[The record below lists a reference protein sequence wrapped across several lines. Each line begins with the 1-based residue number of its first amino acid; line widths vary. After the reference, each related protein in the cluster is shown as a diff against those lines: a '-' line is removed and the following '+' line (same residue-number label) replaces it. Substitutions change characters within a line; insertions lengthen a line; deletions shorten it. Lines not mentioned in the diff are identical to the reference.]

1 MGSAAQGRRVSGHAV
16 DALERWLGH
25 ALPAHYLRFIED
37 GQEDMRGEQ
46 VLLYGLESLIE
57 RNETYDTRQCC
68 PGYLAIGDDS
78 GGRAV
83 MLALDGGDRA
93 VYLVGHG
100 SMQREDFERAADD
113 FASWLAADCP
123 LA

>member
-1 MGSAAQGRRVSGHAV
+1 MGSTAQGRRVSQQV
-16 DALERWLGH
+16 EALERWLGY
-25 ALPAHYLRFIED
+25 ALPAHYRRFLGD
-37 GQEDMRGEQ
+37 WQEGMRGEQ
-46 VLLYGLESLIE
+46 VLLYGVESLRE
-57 RNETYDTRQCC
+57 RNETYETQQFC
-68 PGYLAIGDDS
+68 PGYMTIGDDS

-83 MLALDGGDRA
+83 MLALDGAERA

-100 SMQREDFERAADD
+100 SMQRDDFELAADD

>member
-1 MGSAAQGRRVSGHAV
+1 MNGPAI
-16 DALERWLGH
+16 DALQRWLGL
-25 ALPAHYLRFIED
+25 ALPATYLRFLQD
-37 GQEDMRGEQ
+37 GQEGMRGEQ
-46 VLLYGLESLIE
+46 VLLYGVESLRE
-57 RNETYDTRQCC
+57 RNETYETQQSC
-68 PGYLAIGDDS
+68 PGYITIGDDS

-100 SMQREDFERAADD
+100 SMQRDDFELAADD
-113 FASWLAADCP
+113 FTSWLAADCP

>member
-1 MGSAAQGRRVSGHAV
+1 MSGQAIDAFQQALGRS
-16 DALERWLGH
+16 
-25 ALPAHYLRFIED
+25 LPAYYLRFLQD
-37 GQEDMRGEQ
+37 GQEGMHGEQ
-46 VLLYGLESLIE
+46 VLLYGADSLME
-57 RNETYDTRQCC
+57 RNATYDTALAC
-68 PGYLAIGDDS
+68 PGYITIGDDS

-83 MLALDGGDRA
+83 MLALDGTSTA

-100 SMQREDFERAADD
+100 TMQRDDFELAADD